1 MIINSSIRGNAG
13 IVAVSGRMDADHAA
27 SFEQACA
34 RLALADGGGV
44 RHIVADL
51 GGLSYVSSMGLRA
64 FLAIAQERKAAGG
77 ELVLVGL
84 AGFVKQVFDLAKRV
98 PTLDG
103 LVLGLLDN
111 NKWNAQKLLRQL
123 EVELRAR
130 YSLKEVI
137 YLRKPY
143 FSRPAF
149 PAMIEQLA
157 TGADVVV
164 TALAD

>member
-1 MIINSSIRGNAG
+1 VISIY
-13 IVAVSGRMDADHAA
+13 SP
-27 SFEQACA
+27 
-34 RLALADGGGV
+34 
-44 RHIVADL
+44 
-51 GGLSYVSSMGLRA
+51 
-64 FLAIAQERKAAGG
+64 
-77 ELVLVGL
+77 VGKV
-84 AGFVKQVFDLAKRV
+84 VKQEFDLAKRV

-111 NKWNAQKLLRQL
+111 NKWNAQRLLRQL
-123 EVELRAR
+123 EVDLRAR
-130 YSLKEVI
+130 YQLKDVI

-149 PAMIEQLA
+149 PEMIEQMS

>member
-1 MIINSSIRGNAG
+1 MIRVLTPVGKVVKTYFDPAPR
-13 IVAVSGRMDADHAA
+13 VAS
-27 SFEQACA
+27 
-34 RLALADGGGV
+34 
-44 RHIVADL
+44 
-51 GGLSYVSSMGLRA
+51 
-64 FLAIAQERKAAGG
+64 
-77 ELVLVGL
+77 
-84 AGFVKQVFDLAKRV
+84 
-98 PTLDG
+98 LDG

-123 EVELRAR
+123 EQELKATNK
-130 YSLKEVI
+130 LKEVV

-149 PAMIEQLA
+149 PEMIEQLA

>member
-1 MIINSSIRGNAG
+1 MISI
-13 IVAVSGRMDADHAA
+13 
-27 SFEQACA
+27 FTP
-34 RLALADGGGV
+34 
-44 RHIVADL
+44 L
-51 GGLSYVSSMGLRA
+51 GKV
-64 FLAIAQERKAAGG
+64 
-77 ELVLVGL
+77 
-84 AGFVKQVFDLAKRV
+84 VKQEFDLAKRV
-98 PTLDG
+98 PSLDG

-111 NKWNAQKLLRQL
+111 NKWNAQKLLRQI

-130 YSLKEVI
+130 FQLKDVV

-149 PAMIEQLA
+149 PDMIEQMA